1 MDILAESLQGRF
13 TWIDWAVLAG
23 YLAATTAIGAAMAGR
38 QATIRDFFLG
48 GRKLPWYAV
57 SGSTIATEISAVTF
71 VGVPAIVFAGGLE
84 GNFKYLQLCLLGNVL
99 ARVIVGCVFVP
110 AYYRREIYSPY
121 DYMAG
126 ALGERVRTLTTV
138 LFIFGGA
145 LAQGARVYLTAL
157 ILDLIVGEPL
167 FGRLAAATGVSTLS
181 WSIYLV
187 GVIAVGWAWIGGI
200 TTVIWTDVI
209 LFLVFVFGALAAL
222 LAIIIRLPGSPLE
235 GVSYMIQAGWA
246 ARDAGPWGRFT
257 FFDFDWSPAR
267 QYTFWTAVFATTWG
281 GLYAY
286 GTDQMMAQ
294 RMFCCRGPREARLA
308 IISSTAG
315 QVVTVM
321 MCFVGVGL
329 YAFYRVFELPD
340 DLAARVAGKPDL
352 IFPIFILREL
362 PAGVTGLVIAGIF
375 AAALSTLVSVVAAYS
390 QTTISAFY
398 LPWRRRRRTGG
409 AGDPL
414 DDPAE
419 QRRLV
424 LLSRVLVVLWGA
436 ILCAMAQVAEAA
448 SGKFPEILNLALA
461 MAGYTGGAL
470 LAGFLLAFLRLNID
484 DRGFLWSAPLSVLTV
499 FALVWHE
506 SWAHAVCWVG
516 AGLILAGWLWMLA
529 RERIGGGPDPGRGV
543 RNLLQTV
550 LLVAGLVLMLWL
562 SYRGWFDVRED
573 PIRGTRH
580 YVTVAWP
587 WFVPIGSTVAFVFGY
602 ALARP
607 ARRPVS
613 STPTEREGA

>member
-1 MDILAESLQGRF
+1 
-13 TWIDWAVLAG
+13 
-23 YLAATTAIGAAMAGR
+23 
-38 QATIRDFFLG
+38 
-48 GRKLPWYAV
+48 
-57 SGSTIATEISAVTF
+57 
-71 VGVPAIVFAGGLE
+71 
-84 GNFKYLQLCLLGNVL
+84 VL

-126 ALGERVRTLTTV
+126 VLGGRVRTLTTV

-145 LAQGARVYLTAL
+145 LAQGARVYLTAM

-167 FGRLAAATGVSTLS
+167 FGRLAAATGVSTLT

-209 LFLVFVFGALAAL
+209 LFLVFLFGALAAL
-222 LAIIIRLPGSPLE
+222 LAIIVRLPGGPVDGVRYLLE
-235 GVSYMIQAGWA
+235 TGWA
-246 ARDAGPWGRFT
+246 ARDSGPWGRFT

-267 QYTFWTAVFATTWG
+267 QYTFWTAVFAASWG
-281 GLYAY
+281 GLGAY

-308 IISSTAG
+308 IISSAAG
-315 QVVTVM
+315 QIVTVM
-321 MCFVGVGL
+321 MCLVGVGL
-329 YAFYRVFELPD
+329 YAFYQTFELPG
-340 DLAARVAGKPDL
+340 DLAARVAAKQDL
-352 IFPIFILREL
+352 IFPVFILREL
-362 PAGVTGLVIAGIF
+362 PPGVTGLVIAGIF

-390 QTTISAFY
+390 QTSISAFY
-398 LPWRRRRRTGG
+398 LPWRRRRRPQG
-409 AGDPL
+409 AADPL

-424 LLSRVLVVLWGA
+424 LLSRSLVILWGA
-436 ILCAMAQVAEAA
+436 VLCAMAQVAEAA
-448 SGKFPEILNLALA
+448 SAKFPEILNLALS

-506 SWAHAVCWVG
+506 PWAHVVCTTG

-529 RERIGGGPDPGRGV
+529 RQRAVGGPDCGPGV
-543 RNLLQTV
+543 RDLLQT
-550 LLVAGLVLMLWL
+550 LLLAAGLAGMVWL
-562 SYRGWFDVRED
+562 SFRGYLDVRED
-573 PIRGTRH
+573 PVGGTRH

-607 ARRPVS
+607 AVRPRDAGA
-613 STPTEREGA
+613 TAREGA